1 MKTKDLSP
9 DGSPQGHDIWTINAA
24 LALDVDVFR
33 SEGSR
38 KGLSAGPH
46 EQLWFHEAVLAAT
59 SSYADPR
66 LVPMRAGV
74 RRELDQFAGL
84 AGLPPKRV

>member
-1 MKTKDLSP
+1 MTAGATGIGNLR
-9 DGSPQGHDIWTINAA
+9 
-24 LALDVDVFR
+24 FR
-33 SEGSR
+33 STDDAAATSEAR
-38 KGLSAGPH
+38 
-46 EQLWFHEAVLAAT
+46 HEAVLAAT